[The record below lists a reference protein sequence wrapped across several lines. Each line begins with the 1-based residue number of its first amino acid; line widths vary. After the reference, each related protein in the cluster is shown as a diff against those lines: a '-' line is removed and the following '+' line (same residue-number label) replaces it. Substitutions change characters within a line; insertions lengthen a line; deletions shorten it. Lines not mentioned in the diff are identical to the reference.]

1 MMPST
6 QYLPSEVIQYSN
18 FPELYQLKDKISDFQ
33 KAIVPIMTAISEYDL
48 GQTDCIYVN
57 IAEVQRV
64 RDMSFDITE
73 VLGMAP
79 NVCYDMLLNFR
90 DAQEALNELIF
101 SFQYEQIPVVVDKQR
116 TAMKELNSVVN
127 MTGDVI

>member
-33 KAIVPIMTAISEYDL
+33 KAIVPIMNAISEYDL